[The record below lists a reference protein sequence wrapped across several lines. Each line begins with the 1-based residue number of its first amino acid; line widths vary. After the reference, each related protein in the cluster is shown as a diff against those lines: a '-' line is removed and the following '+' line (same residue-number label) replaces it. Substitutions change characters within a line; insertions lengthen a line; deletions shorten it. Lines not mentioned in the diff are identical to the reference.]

1 VWNCANTPQLITI
14 QNPAQVLANV
24 IQEQVVIE
32 GYRVPGEAIA
42 KLNVKDE

>member
-1 VWNCANTPQLITI
+1 
-14 QNPAQVLANV
+14 V

-42 KLNVKDE
+42 RLNTNMPDGS